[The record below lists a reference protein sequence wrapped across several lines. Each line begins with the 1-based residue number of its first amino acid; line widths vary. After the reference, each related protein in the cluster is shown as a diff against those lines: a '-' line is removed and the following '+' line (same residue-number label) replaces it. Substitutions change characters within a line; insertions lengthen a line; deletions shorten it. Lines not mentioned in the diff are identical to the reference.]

1 MARGHGAG
9 LVGSGDGGCGSAARR
24 LGGSARDLDLP
35 QALAVISEA
44 VWWVTM
50 VDATVI
56 RYHPTPTTASS

>member
-1 MARGHGAG
+1 MRLG
-9 LVGSGDGGCGSAARR
+9 GSAARR